1 MSNNTK
7 IMLSPRELAIVND
20 AEFILTKHKIIQQV
34 FGLFQEQVPFIQ
46 QQFQTI
52 WRQLAVTDSL
62 PKISKGEQYRGL
74 PYVVMDYP
82 AVFDKNDR
90 FALRTIFC
98 WADAFSITIHL
109 RGKYKELLKVR
120 MVANVATHQHLPLY
134 IGVNE
139 KEWEHHFEEDN
150 YLPLQHFT
158 IALLDSLLDRLPHI
172 KIALRYP
179 LAQWNEMG
187 QHLHEAYAMMA
198 SLLEEKN

>member
-34 FGLFQEQVPFIQ
+34 FALFQQQVPLIQ
-46 QQFQTI
+46 QQFQSI
-52 WRQLAVTDSL
+52 WRELVLADGF

-82 AVFDKNDR
+82 AVFDKHDR
-90 FALRTIFC
+90 FAVRTIFC
-98 WADAFSITIHL
+98 WADAFSVTVHL
-109 RGKYKELLKVR
+109 RGKYKELLKDR
-120 MVANVATHQHLPLY
+120 MVKYIITHLNLPLY
-134 IGVNE
+134 VGVNE

-150 YLPLQHFT
+150 YLPLQQFKET
-158 IALLDSLLDRLPHI
+158 ELATQFDALPHI

-179 LAQWNEMG
+179 LAQWNEMV
-187 QHLHEAYAMMA
+187 QHLQEAYVMIA
-198 SLLEEKN
+198 SLTKEED